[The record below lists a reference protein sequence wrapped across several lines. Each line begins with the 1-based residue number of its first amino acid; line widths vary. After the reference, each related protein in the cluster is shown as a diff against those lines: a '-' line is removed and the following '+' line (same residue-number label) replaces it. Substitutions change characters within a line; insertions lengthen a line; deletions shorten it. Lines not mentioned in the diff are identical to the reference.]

1 MAPRNAA
8 LEHGTGTLADLV
20 ADARAI
26 PKAAYGVSRA
36 ASRKVIDLAEPARRA
51 VISIPDSAADLMHRA
66 EHTFA
71 DYLR

>member
-1 MAPRNAA
+1 M
-8 LEHGTGTLADLV
+8 EHGSGTLAELV

-26 PKAAYGVSRA
+26 PKAAYVVSRA
-36 ASRKVIDLAEPARRA
+36 ASRKIIDLAEPARRT
-51 VISIPDSAADLMHRA
+51 VITIPDAAADLMHRA

>member
-1 MAPRNAA
+1 MAPRHAA

-26 PKAAYGVSRA
+26 PKMAFGVSRA
-36 ASRKVIDLAEPARRA
+36 ASRQVIDLTEPARRA
-51 VISIPDSAADLMHRA
+51 VITIPEATAHLMHRA
-66 EHTFA
+66 EQTFS